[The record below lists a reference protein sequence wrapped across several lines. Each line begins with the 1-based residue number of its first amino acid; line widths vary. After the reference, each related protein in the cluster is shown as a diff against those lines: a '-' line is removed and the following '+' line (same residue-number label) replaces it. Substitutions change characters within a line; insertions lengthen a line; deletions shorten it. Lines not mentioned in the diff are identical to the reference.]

1 MTPPRVRGF
10 FEGTATRDRD
20 TVRSLAPS
28 FVAMIRVATS
38 RRLGDASTRAA
49 RALAMRFSST
59 VSGKP
64 LRGPTTDDVQNFR
77 AMMGDREGG
86 MLTTLCGDEVD
97 LDPYNVDWTRK
108 FRGSSGL
115 VLSPRCTG
123 EVSSILEYCNQSS
136 IGVVTQGGNTGLCG
150 GATPVGDELVLS
162 LRKMDSVHGI
172 DEDSGIL
179 TCDSGAILQNLQ
191 DYAEDRNYLFPL
203 DIGS

>member
-1 MTPPRVRGF
+1 M
-10 FEGTATRDRD
+10 
-20 TVRSLAPS
+20 L
-28 FVAMIRVATS
+28 
-38 RRLGDASTRAA
+38 
-49 RALAMRFSST
+49 
-59 VSGKP
+59 
-64 LRGPTTDDVQNFR
+64 
-77 AMMGDREGG
+77 GDREGG
-86 MLTTLCGDEVD
+86 MLTTLCGDEND

-108 FRGSSGL
+108 FRGSSKL

-123 EVSSILEYCNQSS
+123 EVSSILEYCNEAS
-136 IGVVTQGGNTGLCG
+136 IGVVAQGGNTGLCG

-162 LRKMDSVHGI
+162 LRKMDSIHGV